1 MIIINLF
8 DLYAK
13 LSLDDSDYTSKVRD
27 AGDAGDSLAD
37 KLKTGL
43 GSAGGVVSKGLT
55 VASGAAVAFGGALLA
70 VEANTE
76 EYRAELGR
84 LDTAYEAAGY
94 STDTARQAFS
104 DFYGI
109 LGETDTAVE
118 ASQLL
123 AKLSLNEQDMA
134 TWTDIAAGVWGT
146 FGQSLPIEGLIESA
160 NETAKVGVV
169 TGSLADALNWAG
181 ISEDEFNAKLAE
193 CGSEAERNQLIMET
207 LSGEYSDAADAF
219 KENNATLIESRE
231 NQLKMQDALA
241 KVGDAVA
248 QVKNKILNEFTPALS
263 NLADVVAGFLT
274 SFDPTPLAAA
284 FSVLL
289 NVFVALSPAI
299 MGFVAAAATIK
310 GLLTVVQIVNQV
322 KTAFTAFFAILTANP
337 FMIITAAIIG
347 LISVITTL
355 WMTNENFRNA
365 VIAIWEQI
373 KQTFINAWTA
383 ISTVWGAAS
392 AFFSG
397 IASGIQAVFA
407 AVASFL
413 IERFQ
418 TAWNTVQTIWG
429 VAVSFFSSVWA
440 GIQAVFSVV
449 AAVIGGFFSAAWAA
463 VQAVWS
469 GAVAFFSA
477 VWAGIQSVFSVV
489 ASVLGGYFQA
499 AWSAVQSVWSNA
511 ASWFSQVYNSIRNVF
526 SNARNAFYSIGSS
539 MMQGLINGLQSL
551 ASAVI
556 STAQSIVDRVKSTI
570 SSALD
575 INSPSKWAAQTFG
588 YVMEGAALGLEQGLP
603 GLLKTTSGVVD
614 SFQRSMAQPL
624 AVSTSMGTQYNAAG
638 VLNGGGY
645 SPYSNAPITIQQH
658 IQAVPMTPVE
668 LARQSVNAFDR
679 LRWR

>member
-1 MIIINLF
+1 MNLF

-27 AGDAGDSLAD
+27 AGDAGDSLAN
-37 KLKTGL
+37 KLKSGL
-43 GSAGGVVSKGLT
+43 GSAGGIVSKGLT

-123 AKLSLNEQDMA
+123 AKLALNEQDMT

-160 NETAKVGVV
+160 NETAKVGEV

-181 ISEDEFNAKLAE
+181 ISEDEFNARLAE

-207 LSGEYSDAADAF
+207 LSGEYDAAADSF
-219 KENNATLIESRE
+219 YKNNEALIQSRD
-231 NQLKMQDALA
+231 NQLKLQDALA
-241 KVGDAVA
+241 KVGDAVSIF
-248 QVKNKILNEFTPALS
+248 KGKIIAELLPTVSQMAE
-263 NLADVVAGFLT
+263 NLANFISGI
-274 SFDPTPLAAA
+274 DPSPLATA
-284 FSVLL
+284 FS
-289 NVFVALSPAI
+289 AILSVIKTLAPAI
-299 MGFVAAAATIK
+299 TAFVAAAATIK
-310 GLLTVVQIVNQV
+310 GILTVVQIVNQV
-322 KTAFTAFFAILTANP
+322 KTAFTAFFAVLTANP
-337 FMIITAAIIG
+337 FMIIVAAVVS
-347 LISVITTL
+347 LISFLVSL

-365 VIAIWEQI
+365 VTAAWEQI
-373 KQTFINAWTA
+373 KQAFVTAWEVV
-383 ISTVWGAAS
+383 SSVWGAATE
-392 AFFSG
+392 FFSG
-397 IASGIQAVFA
+397 IAEGIKSAF
-407 AVASFL
+407 S
-413 IERFQ
+413 
-418 TAWNTVQTIWG
+418 TVQEFLST
-429 VAVSFFSSVWA
+429 A
-440 GIQAVFSVV
+440 
-449 AAVIGGFFSAAWAA
+449 FSAAWDAIVLVWSVVVGWFQEIYNGIKDAFSTVAA
-463 VQAVWS
+463 DLGALFSSAWEAIVAVWDAVVGWFQEVYNGIK
-469 GAVAFFSA
+469 GAFSTA
-477 VWAGIQSVFSVV
+477 AED
-489 ASVLGGYFQA
+489 LGGLFSDA
-499 AWSAVQSVWSNA
+499 WDAVKDAWSDVKSY
-511 ASWFSQVYNSIRNVF
+511 FSGKYSDIKGVF
-526 SNARNAFYSIGSS
+526 SNAITDFTSIGQNLMSGLKQGIENMASS
-539 MMQGLINGLQSL
+539 
-551 ASAVI
+551 VI
-556 STAQSIVDRVKSTI
+556 SAAQAIVDKVKGAI

-575 INSPSKWAAQTFG
+575 INSPSKWAIETFG
-588 YVMEGAALGLEQGLP
+588 YVMEGAAKGLEQGLP

-614 SFQRSMAQPL
+614 SFQRSVAQPL
-624 AVSTSMGTQYNAAG
+624 AVSTNMGTQYNAAG

-645 SPYSNAPITIQQH
+645 SPFSSAPITIQQH